1 MPHAVFHAGNM
12 AFTNASGAWRAPRIR
27 SEIDLGGEWAL

>member
-1 MPHAVFHAGNM
+1 MPTAVFHAGNV

-27 SEIDLGGEWAL
+27 NEVDLGREWAL